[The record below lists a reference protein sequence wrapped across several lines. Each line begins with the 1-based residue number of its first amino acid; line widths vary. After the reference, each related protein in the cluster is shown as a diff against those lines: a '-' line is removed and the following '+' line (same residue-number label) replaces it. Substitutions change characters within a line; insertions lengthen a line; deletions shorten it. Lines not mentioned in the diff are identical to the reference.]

1 MKSSLSNYLQPIAT
15 QEKTTK
21 TGTARVLTSAECME
35 ILDEKQRKKEQE
47 AKEKEE
53 RKRERERKKIE
64 REELAKKKNEER
76 LEKLKKRQEEVAKKQ
91 MEVAARKAARAA
103 KVTKGQR
110 STRGRDGTSTG
121 FTAHSVSTTSVDPVP
136 TSVALS
142 SVSAQAIDPPSSL
155 PGPSEV
161 HDLASPVQQGS
172 STEEEC
178 ECSFCYGSYCQDG
191 REWVKCAC
199 GRWVHEQCMEDVYL
213 DDDGQERF
221 CPFCLN

>member
-121 FTAHSVSTTSVDPVP
+121 FTALLPLLTLYRLLWHYLPCLHKLLTPLITTGPIR
-136 TSVALS
+136 S
-142 SVSAQAIDPPSSL
+142 S
-155 PGPSEV
+155 
-161 HDLASPVQQGS
+161 
-172 STEEEC
+172 
-178 ECSFCYGSYCQDG
+178 
-191 REWVKCAC
+191 
-199 GRWVHEQCMEDVYL
+199 
-213 DDDGQERF
+213 
-221 CPFCLN
+221 